1 MTEVLMAYTLPDD
14 FDQRPLAIDGAGTL
28 GRNLADEELLRRV
41 VMPAEQLHAMVAARQ
56 AV

>member
-1 MTEVLMAYTLPDD
+1 MAYTLPDD

-41 VMPAEQLHAMVAARQ
+41 VMPAEQLHTMVAARQ